1 MLYAEYAPEVNARNA
16 DLRPEQEVN
25 NLLGFRS
32 VFLFDETSTKIIKA
46 SGRSKGFKEFPVHC
60 HEWFIDLDTKDI
72 PERALCA
79 RLDTLEASYRMY
91 RTPSKGYHFA
101 VDIAPMFG
109 MNVPYTIKKYT
120 EKFFPEADV
129 SVCRAS
135 SLIRLPGTPGKS
147 GNKKVLINEKATGV
161 ELEFPLLTPEVTR
174 FNIQE
179 LETEPELLK
188 HLLTR
193 LSCLVSED
201 IMPGNRHMTI
211 WQLSRDFADLGISE
225 ECAVEILLLVNRS
238 WVNPKLDEEVMSS
251 ARGGYR

>member
-1 MLYAEYAPEVNARNA
+1 
-16 DLRPEQEVN
+16 
-25 NLLGFRS
+25 
-32 VFLFDETSTKIIKA
+32 
-46 SGRSKGFKEFPVHC
+46 
-60 HEWFIDLDTKDI
+60 
-72 PERALCA
+72 
-79 RLDTLEASYRMY
+79 MY

-147 GNKKVLINEKATGV
+147 GNKKVLINERATGV
-161 ELEFPLLTPEVTR
+161 ELEFPLLTPEVTW

-193 LSCLVSED
+193 LSWLVSD
-201 IMPGNRHMTI
+201 DVKPGNRHTTL
-211 WQLSRDFADLGISE
+211 WQLSRDCNEIGISE
-225 ECAVEILLLVNRS
+225 ECALEILTLVNRS
-238 WVNPKLDEEVMSS
+238 WIDPKTDEEVLASV
-251 ARGGYR
+251 RGGYR

>member
-46 SGRSKGFKEFPVHC
+46 SGCSKGFKQFPVHC
-60 HEWFIDLDTKDI
+60 HEWFIDIDTKDI
-72 PERALCA
+72 PESALCA
-79 RLDTLEASYRMY
+79 RLDALDASYRLY
-91 RTPSKGYHFA
+91 RTPSKGYHFS
-101 VDIAPMFG
+101 VDVAPIFG
-109 MNVPYTIKKYT
+109 LNVPYTIKRYT

-147 GNKKVLINEKATGV
+147 GNKKELIKERATGV
-161 ELEFPLLTPEVTR
+161 ELEFSLLTPEPTR

-179 LETEPELLK
+179 LESEPELLK

-193 LSCLVSED
+193 LSCLVSENV
-201 IMPGNRHMTI
+201 MPGNRHMTI
-211 WQLSRDFADLGISE
+211 WQLSRDFADLGISK
-225 ECAVEILLLVNRS
+225 ECAEEIILLINRS
-238 WVNPKLDEEVMSS
+238 WEYPKSDDEVIASIK
-251 ARGGYR
+251 GGYR